1 LFIKRGAHADFQSE
15 DHHVTD
21 GASSAQVAHDFA
33 RHPEKRVMGKFV
45 VVSASDA
52 NYFPLLK
59 YWFTCTRSL
68 QELAQFDI
76 GILSICARC
85 RQSAADAVALTL
97 AALARRAHFG

>member
-21 GASSAQVAHDFA
+21 GASSAQVSHDLA
-33 RHPEKRVMGKFV
+33 RPPEKRVIRRFV

-59 YWFTCTRSL
+59 DWFACTRSL

-76 GILSICARC
+76 GILDIGL
-85 RQSAADAVALTL
+85 AADQVARVRERLTCC
-97 AALARRAHFG
+97 